1 MFFVVVFCINTQTDQ
16 NRANRIYFND
26 EKKNMDLVEKIFVS
40 GVCGPLVHV
49 STLLVIRNG
58 LS

>member
-16 NRANRIYFND
+16 NRADRIYFND

-40 GVCGPLVHV
+40 VCVGGPCIY
-49 STLLVIRNG
+49 LLLEMV
-58 LS
+58 

>member
-16 NRANRIYFND
+16 NRADRIYFND

-40 GVCGPLVHV
+40 GCVW
-49 STLLVIRNG
+49 SMYLLYLLLEMV
-58 LS
+58 